1 MEQDNNSGTYQAK
14 QVKPFLKPLLIVS
27 SIILIAIAIF
37 GYRALSR
44 KSRDKELIN
53 GAKSYYA
60 KYDSLLPKE
69 YGECV
74 RLEINELAY
83 KHYIKAE
90 KYGVCDR
97 EKTYVKVCKLESGN
111 YQYTPFVSC
120 NGKDDIEYGEYVE
133 GTEKDIT
140 PDVSDIRFTFLPQI
154 FSNKFKIY
162 YPSNKNNGD
171 EVIEY
176 YDKAPNEEYKY
187 REANGIKAYKWYK
200 SDNGTN
206 YWNNGSFTSEKPD
219 GYNKKGDEGEPVVKY
234 SIDKPETKDY
244 RTIKETIVYR
254 KKENSIARPFKY
266 ICTDSKVSGTVTST
280 TKCEE
285 RQTDK
290 FKTTLGILYTCDGST
305 QVAQNTVC
313 SQGEWSEWTINSCA
327 SEGTTQCE
335 SKKGYKYTDRVW
347 KWYIEGN
354 YRKYYPSGNASSKE
368 ENTYYLTSPAEGYV
382 RDDDSEATVY
392 KYFKTTD
399 EVNGN
404 TAGWIVIDD
413 NYYTEEEL
421 FNKFKEYNF
430 EVNSIL
436 DIKNN
441 QNIQYE
447 IKMEY
452 RNRR

>member
-1 MEQDNNSGTYQAK
+1 MEDIKKSNSGIK
-14 QVKPFLKPLLIVS
+14 IK
-27 SIILIAIAIF
+27 
-37 GYRALSR
+37 
-44 KSRDKELIN
+44 
-53 GAKSYYA
+53 
-60 KYDSLLPKE
+60 KY
-69 YGECV
+69 
-74 RLEINELAY
+74 
-83 KHYIKAE
+83 
-90 KYGVCDR
+90 
-97 EKTYVKVCKLESGN
+97 
-111 YQYTPFVSC
+111 
-120 NGKDDIEYGEYVE
+120 
-133 GTEKDIT
+133 
-140 PDVSDIRFTFLPQI
+140 
-154 FSNKFKIY
+154 
-162 YPSNKNNGD
+162 
-171 EVIEY
+171 
-176 YDKAPNEEYKY
+176 
-187 REANGIKAYKWYK
+187 EAGSIKAYKNSVRDYYDTKIAMLGYSLFTEYLLENGLALSGEYIK
-200 SDNGTN
+200 STKDIICIGFKYGSRSQKEEIKFLNNKICNLEKNEDESFSEEEKEKRLNFLRERKKFAEDNEELFVKT
-206 YWNNGSFTSEKPD
+206 KPD
-219 GYNKKGDEGEPVVKY
+219 DLRIEFYENGVDIDHFEYNKKGDEGEPVVKY

-244 RTIKETIVYR
+244 RTIKETILYR